1 MDNTKRRR
9 KELGDFLK
17 TRRARILPSQ
27 VGIPEGV
34 RRRTPGLRREEVAS
48 MAGIGV
54 TWYTWL
60 EQGRPIQV
68 SPQVLESLSRALLL
82 DKQETIHL
90 YTLAQQ
96 APPPEFPVYDNT
108 INPMLQHVLDCLTL
122 SPSTIVDTRCNI
134 LAWNAASA
142 VFLDYTQMNIR
153 QRNLLRIMFTN
164 KGYQQIFSDWQFH
177 AQAMLARFRADCGKY
192 IEDPWITEFVN
203 ELRSESKEFDLWWPM
218 HNVEQD
224 EEIYK
229 TVYHP
234 ALGELT
240 FEHTTFLIADNTNL
254 KMYVNTPVP
263 GTDTAEK
270 IQQLLAGKMSM

>member
-1 MDNTKRRR
+1 MDQTKRRS

-17 TRRARILPSQ
+17 TRRAKILPSQ

-48 MAGIGV
+48 LAGIGV

-96 APPPEFPVYDNT
+96 APPTEFPTRNET
-108 INPMLQHVLDCLTL
+108 INPMLQHVLDSLTL
-122 SPSTIVDTRCNI
+122 SPSTIVDIRWNV

-142 VFLDYTQMNIR
+142 VFIDYSKLNIR
-153 QRNLLRIMFTN
+153 QRNSLRIMFTN
-164 KGYQQIFSDWQFH
+164 QGYQKKFSDWESH
-177 AQAMLARFRADCGKY
+177 AQAMLARFRAACGKY
-192 IEDPWITEFVN
+192 IEDPWITEFIS

-224 EEIYK
+224 QEIYK

-234 ALGELT
+234 ELGKLT
-240 FEHTTFLIADNTNL
+240 FEHTTFL
-254 KMYVNTPVP
+254 
-263 GTDTAEK
+263 
-270 IQQLLAGKMSM
+270 